1 MWREA
6 TLALPESLPALNC
19 SIVAAHPWV
28 YGLGQ
33 QTSNGAYLSPA
44 NAVAWLGEKLASVT
58 GETDVVIMMA
68 TGQTHDE
75 FMSNLD
81 PLTAVFPAPAFT
93 QVSRLA
99 RSAAELATVKMQK
112 PAKALNGLPA
122 ALPLSV
128 PTART
133 VSSASAISQ
142 AGAASGLSMD
152 GLKTA
157 LADFTSRRAGLLADI
172 ATGAGGVTG
181 KNARAWVFSASGNA
195 ADILRQL
202 VSGIPALSSVYTA
215 ALMLAG
221 EDLSSIRKIIHDDD
235 HNTGA

>member
-6 TLALPESLPALNC
+6 TLALPGTLPALNC

-33 QTSNGAYLSPA
+33 QTDNGTYLSPA

-68 TGQTHDE
+68 TGKTHDE

-81 PLTAVFPAPAFT
+81 PLTAVFPAPAFA

-99 RSAAELATVKMQK
+99 RSAAELVTVKMQK
-112 PAKALNGLPA
+112 PVKAINGLPA

-133 VSSASAISQ
+133 VSSASIISQ

-157 LADFTSRRAGLLADI
+157 LGDFTSRRAGLLADI
-172 ATGAGGVTG
+172 ATGAGSVTG
-181 KNARAWVFSASGNA
+181 QSARAWVFSASGNA
-195 ADILRQL
+195 STILRQL

-215 ALMLAG
+215 ALMLTG
-221 EDLSSIRKIIHDDD
+221 DDLSHIRTMIHDDN
-235 HNTGA
+235 NTGT